1 MMRRHG
7 FEILLWIALLTVP
20 LWLPYA
26 GGYSAL
32 GSKILV
38 YGLAALALNLV
49 LGFTGGLSFGHAAY
63 FGLGGYGA
71 GLALKYLAA
80 STPLALLAG
89 TLLGGLAAT
98 LLGPSVMRRRGIY
111 FAMITIAIGQLFYF
125 IAVRWNELTGGEDG
139 LAGFRRQPIHFG
151 NLVYD
156 VQDESKYFYLVLL
169 CFAIGVVIMRVL
181 LASPLGH
188 TWVAIRENRRR
199 AQFLGIRTDLY
210 VWAAFAISGT
220 LTAVAGTLNAMLFNF
235 TSPQDLHWILSG
247 NFVIMIVL
255 GGMRKFWGPLV
266 GVTIFVVA
274 QDYLSS
280 LTDNWMTAIGL
291 LFVLLVLLFPKG
303 ILGLLARRGREL
315 KAAVAGR
322 PAAIERSTATIEPP
336 PAPLKEEVK

>member
-1 MMRRHG
+1 MMRRHAP
-7 FEILLWIALLTVP
+7 EVVLWIALLTVP
-20 LWLPYA
+20 LWLNYV

-32 GSKILV
+32 GSKILI
-38 YGLAALALNLV
+38 YGIAALALNLV

-63 FGLGGYGA
+63 FGLGAYGA
-71 GLALKYLAA
+71 GMTLKYLVP
-80 STPLALLAG
+80 STPLAIVVG
-89 TLLGGLAAT
+89 TLVGGLAAT
-98 LLGPSVMRRRGIY
+98 LLGPLVMRRRGIY

-125 IAVRWNELTGGEDG
+125 VVVRWNNVTGGEDG
-139 LAGFRRQPIHFG
+139 LAGFQRQPLHLG
-151 NLVYD
+151 NLVFD
-156 VQDESKYFYLVLL
+156 VQQEAKYYYLVLL
-169 CFAIGVVIMRVL
+169 CFAVAVVIMRVL

-199 AQFLGIRTDLY
+199 AQFLGVRTDLY

-220 LTAVAGTLNAMLFNF
+220 LTAMAGTLNAMLFNF

-280 LTDNWMTAIGL
+280 LTDNWMTAIGM
-291 LFVLLVLLFPKG
+291 LFVLIVLLFPKG
-303 ILGLLARRGREL
+303 ILGLLARRGRL
-315 KAAVAGR
+315 APAAVTGPRAAIAR
-322 PAAIERSTATIEPP
+322 DTAAIESP
-336 PAPLKEEVK
+336 PAPLHEDVK